1 MNYGLPFL
9 TSGRALKL
17 RWDFTNDRSGV
28 VQANKCRIDFVL
40 DIALPSPTN
49 EFDMDLRFSLQI
61 LAGCALV
68 TALFSCGGGGQQN
81 PPPNLAPLPPQGAAA
96 GLDPA
101 GGPPG
106 GPPAERTIQQGE
118 FSLTLVADDD
128 IKGLVSIP
136 AHVISTD
143 SDTAAQLAGEG
154 KGPKY
159 WQSPAR
165 GAHVRQMVFGQQ
177 GTSQTTLAVPSIPA
191 KDAIVL
197 AVDLA
202 APVGGNDF
210 RIIKIPLELDYT
222 DPTKPLARPIRVR
235 LTRNGWQ
242 REN

>member
-1 MNYGLPFL
+1 MNVHIP
-9 TSGRALKL
+9 
-17 RWDFTNDRSGV
+17 V
-28 VQANKCRIDFVL
+28 
-40 DIALPSPTN
+40 
-49 EFDMDLRFSLQI
+49 SLLI
-61 LAGCALV
+61 GCSLCSLAV
-68 TALFSCGGGGQQN
+68 SCGGGASQN

-106 GPPAERTIQQGE
+106 GPPAKQSIKPGE

-143 SDTAAQLAGEG
+143 PGTAAQLAGEG

-165 GAHVRQMVFGQQ
+165 GAHVRTLVFGQK
-177 GTSQTTLAVPSIPA
+177 GIGQTTIQVPSLPA
-191 KDAIVL
+191 KEAIVL

-202 APVGGNDF
+202 APAGGNDF
-210 RIIKIPLELDYT
+210 RIIQIPLELDYT
-222 DPTKPLARPIRVR
+222 DPTKPLARPIQVR